1 MASRNNLRSLPKS
14 QSASP
19 QPPAQFPSSS
29 SLGSLLDGEDIAAT
43 PSKPPHKKRA
53 TPRRGAKKSKVKNER
68 YEEDKDEDPIP
79 TDVASRKRP
88 RRSATKN
95 VELEAEAKDP
105 DFNPKNSQDADPIDH
120 PSLLT
125 SQVRTRRKTREAAKK
140 AEHKALTLAD
150 EALLAREEAE
160 RREFLR
166 VYAATN
172 GPVTI
177 ETWSQFIRAVPAEL
191 RGDSQSWSSMLRDTT
206 EIKQEV
212 KPKIEAFKG
221 DSKEG
226 IKSELED
233 DKVMTSAQAEK
244 RQTKYESDGEDRKV
258 DDFLIRQHQDMKDE
272 RQNENDEGDISPF
285 VVKPGFWDG
294 LRIPEQGSN
303 DDDAAVSEAS
313 GEGESLI
320 SASDFE
326 PEDEFNFRE

>member
-1 MASRNNLRSLPKS
+1 MASRNNLQSLPKS
-14 QSASP
+14 NSASP
-19 QPPAQFPSSS
+19 QPPAQLPSSS

-53 TPRRGAKKSKVKNER
+53 TPRRGAKKSKDKNET
-68 YEEDKDEDPIP
+68 YEEEDKDEDPIP

-150 EALLAREEAE
+150 EALLTREEVE

-191 RGDSQSWSSMLRDTT
+191 RGDSQSWSSMLRDRT

-233 DKVMTSAQAEK
+233 DKVMTSAQAER
-244 RQTKYESDGEDRKV
+244 RQPKY
-258 DDFLIRQHQDMKDE
+258 
-272 RQNENDEGDISPF
+272 
-285 VVKPGFWDG
+285 
-294 LRIPEQGSN
+294 
-303 DDDAAVSEAS
+303 
-313 GEGESLI
+313 
-320 SASDFE
+320 
-326 PEDEFNFRE
+326 